1 MPFGEKVNPMPDI
14 FPIEDIPD
22 ENFLYHR
29 VHKAHYRDGILI
41 PSMVFKNIDGA
52 MSNDWS
58 KYSTP
63 EETRNRAKKNPEN
76 NGVLS
81 MKVRDIRNI
90 PNQNVLHA
98 PLPENRS
105 HTHIMGEKKEK
116 QLIYFDR
123 IWSWEIEPPKE

>member
-1 MPFGEKVNPMPDI
+1 MPLRKKVNHMPDN
-14 FPIEDIPD
+14 FPVEDIPD
-22 ENFLYHR
+22 NDTLYHR
-29 VHKAHYRDGILI
+29 VHKVHCRDGELIL
-41 PSMVFKNIDGA
+41 SLVFKNIDGA

-63 EETRNRAKKNPEN
+63 QETKNRAKKNPEN

-81 MKVRDIRNI
+81 MKVENIRSI
-90 PNQNVLHA
+90 SNQIVIHA
-98 PLPENRS
+98 PFPENRS

-123 IWSWEIEPPKE
+123 IWAWEIEPPKE